1 MDVKSKLASNM
12 RNQILKQYKLNE
24 TKREL
29 KKKDSKITSVIYY
42 NNEGVL
48 IGYNNGKLKSAPSL
62 SAAKAGNL
70 IDTTIKKDGA
80 KLSTVQINDMNKT
93 YRQIWQYEGETYGV
107 KPGKIERIEN
117 GGGEIINLSD
127 VKGWSPEYQS
137 ILETFDMI
145 NNKYENP
152 DVSKDLHICI
162 VNAWNNSITP
172 SEGVTRASSFTWNTP
187 LNPNIANNVSIEIY
201 TGFSNYSIS
210 ILDFNN
216 ISNFLYIYNN
226 EKKDRMLKIFQIP
239 KLSNYNETEKP
250 KRMEMGY
257 YCKDKKEFKTLFND
271 QSFTNGKHVELVNSD
286 YYMTHNGK
294 YDGSISE
301 PITIGK
307 MITKYNVINLLNP
320 TNIWSNNYSAR
331 FYKSI
336 KDYFTDGNT
345 LSSTRYAIKFIPSL
359 NNNYVGGGIKNY
371 E

>member
-42 NNEGVL
+42 NNDGVI
-48 IGYNNGKLKSAPSL
+48 IGYNNGKLKSASSL

-70 IDTTIKKDGA
+70 TDTTIKKDGA

-137 ILETFDMI
+137 ILESFDMI

-152 DVSKDLHICI
+152 DVSKDLNIKK
-162 VNAWNNSITP
+162 VNAWNSSTYTLSTFGPFNWNSRLNQNFINAT
-172 SEGVTRASSFTWNTP
+172 GVSF
-187 LNPNIANNVSIEIY
+187 EIY
-201 TGFSNYSIS
+201 SNCDNYTNYIGG
-210 ILDFNN
+210 NN
-216 ISNFLYIYNN
+216 IYNFLHIYNN

-257 YCKDKKEFKTLFND
+257 FCKDKKEFKTLFNN
-271 QSFTNGKHVELVNSD
+271 QSFTNGKHVYNNKSNSF
-286 YYMTHNGK
+286 YVLYNGRL
-294 YDGSISE
+294 STMNE
-301 PITIGK
+301 PLTIGHLLTLRK
-307 MITKYNVINLLNP
+307 NVIYNKTSGNQTLKH
-320 TNIWSNNYSAR
+320 R
-331 FYKSI
+331 
-336 KDYFTDGNT
+336 YFKT
-345 LSSTRYAIKFIPSL
+345 
-359 NNNYVGGGIKNY
+359 IKNY
-371 E
+371 LSNISDKYVLEFNNSYDNDYLGGGV

>member
-29 KKKDSKITSVIYY
+29 KKKNSKITSVIYY

-48 IGYNNGKLKSAPSL
+48 IGYNNGKLKSASSL

-70 IDTTIKKDGA
+70 TDTTIKKDGA
-80 KLSTVQINDMNKT
+80 KLSTVQINNMNKT

-152 DVSKDLHICI
+152 DVSKDLNYSSISL
-162 VNAWNNSITP
+162 WNNTESFSIN
-172 SEGVTRASSFTWNTP
+172 GGSFTWNSQLPSKFTAKDNFQ
-187 LNPNIANNVSIEIY
+187 LNFNIKQNKIN
-201 TGFSNYSIS
+201 IS
-210 ILDFNN
+210 I
-216 ISNFLYIYNN
+216 FLHIYNN
-226 EKKDRMLKIFQIP
+226 EKRDRMKNIFQM
-239 KLSNYNETEKP
+239 SNSIKYNETEKP

-257 YCKDKKEFKTLFND
+257 YCKDKKEFKTLFNNK
-271 QSFTNGKHVELVNSD
+271 SFTNGKHVFFNIDDRNS
-286 YYMTHNGK
+286 YYMTHAGI

-301 PITIGK
+301 PVTIGK
-307 MITKYNVINLLNP
+307 IITKYNVINLENP
-320 TNIWSNNYSAR
+320 TNTWYNHLTLRYFRLVKDYLIEGDSYSNNLYVM
-331 FYKSI
+331 
-336 KDYFTDGNT
+336 
-345 LSSTRYAIKFIPSL
+345 KFIPAL
-359 NNNYVGGGIKNY
+359 NDEYMGGGIKKY

>member
-48 IGYNNGKLKSAPSL
+48 IGYNNGKLKSASSL

-70 IDTTIKKDGA
+70 TDTTIKKDGA

-93 YRQIWQYEGETYGV
+93 YRQIWQYEDETYGV

-152 DVSKDLHICI
+152 DVSKDLNIKK
-162 VNAWNNSITP
+162 VNAWNGSTYALSTFGPFNWNSRLNQNFINAT
-172 SEGVTRASSFTWNTP
+172 GVSF
-187 LNPNIANNVSIEIY
+187 EIY
-201 TGFSNYSIS
+201 SNCNNYTNYIGG
-210 ILDFNN
+210 NN
-216 ISNFLYIYNN
+216 IYNFLHIYNN
-226 EKKDRMLKIFQIP
+226 EKKDRINTIFQMP
-239 KLSNYNETEKP
+239 KMSNYNETEKP

-271 QSFTNGKHVELVNSD
+271 QSFTNGKHIINNELGL
-286 YYMTHNGK
+286 YYMIHNGYFSGATK
-294 YDGSISE
+294 
-301 PITIGK
+301 PTTIGDFLTFLK
-307 MITKYNVINLLNP
+307 DKTYSQTPNVQSLVYRRFK
-320 TNIWSNNYSAR
+320 TVKNY
-331 FYKSI
+331 
-336 KDYFTDGNT
+336 
-345 LSSTRYAIKFIPSL
+345 LSGIDSQYSVKFIPSFD
-359 NNNYVGGGIKNY
+359 NDYSGGGIN
-371 E
+371 

>member
-42 NNEGVL
+42 NNDGVL
-48 IGYNNGKLKSAPSL
+48 IGYNNGKLKSASSL

-70 IDTTIKKDGA
+70 TDTTIKKDGA
-80 KLSTVQINDMNKT
+80 KLSTVQINNMNKT

-152 DVSKDLHICI
+152 DVSKDLHYGSLSL
-162 VNAWNNSITP
+162 WNNTDNFGIGGP
-172 SEGVTRASSFTWNTP
+172 FTWNSQIPSKFTSNDWFQ
-187 LNPNIANNVSIEIY
+187 LNININKSKRDIY
-201 TGFSNYSIS
+201 I
-210 ILDFNN
+210 
-216 ISNFLYIYNN
+216 FLHIYNN
-226 EKKDRMLKIFQIP
+226 EKRDRMKNVFQM
-239 KLSNYNETEKP
+239 SNSIKYNETEKP
-250 KRMEMGY
+250 KRMEIGY
-257 YCKDKKEFKTLFND
+257 YCKDKKEFKTLFNN
-271 QSFTNGKHVELVNSD
+271 QSFTNGKHVELVNAD
-286 YYMTHNGK
+286 YYMTHHGK

-301 PITIGK
+301 PITVGK
-307 MITKYNVINLLNP
+307 LITKYNVINLLNP
-320 TNIWSNNYSAR
+320 TDFWSNHYTAR
-331 FYKSI
+331 FYKSM
-336 KDYFTDGNT
+336 KDYFTDGNI
-345 LSSTRYAIKFIPSL
+345 LSSTRYTIKFIPSL
-359 NNNYVGGGIKNY
+359 NNNYVGGGIKKY

>member
-48 IGYNNGKLKSAPSL
+48 IGYNNGKLKSASSL

-70 IDTTIKKDGA
+70 TDTTIKKDGA

-93 YRQIWQYEGETYGV
+93 YRQMWQYEGETYGV

-152 DVSKDLHICI
+152 DVSKDLNIQNINC
-162 VNAWNNSITP
+162 WNNT
-172 SEGVTRASSFTWNTP
+172 SSTINMYGHLNWNTP
-187 LNPNIANNVSIEIY
+187 LNKNLIY
-201 TGFSNYSIS
+201 PFGFEFYCNTNRFF
-210 ILDFNN
+210 DNT
-216 ISNFLYIYNN
+216 SNFLHIYNN
-226 EKKDRMLKIFQIP
+226 EKRDRMNIIFQTP
-239 KLSNYNETEKP
+239 KLSNFNETEKP

-271 QSFTNGKHVELVNSD
+271 QSFTNGKHIQVNYDPYYIIYAGYCDGGITEPKTVGNFLTFCKTNEYRKTGITQTLV
-286 YYMTHNGK
+286 YRYF
-294 YDGSISE
+294 
-301 PITIGK
+301 ITI
-307 MITKYNVINLLNP
+307 
-320 TNIWSNNYSAR
+320 NNY
-331 FYKSI
+331 
-336 KDYFTDGNT
+336 
-345 LSSTRYAIKFIPSL
+345 LSDINSKYAMRFIPSF
-359 NNNYVGGGIKNY
+359 NNDYSGGGY
-371 E
+371 